1 MSRFPLIGSEK
12 CCGRSVIEI
21 PTSRSRNGSTSPKEP
36 VRNYLSSAIVK
47 LGARGRTEAFAKAQE
62 MGYL

>member
-1 MSRFPLIGSEK
+1 
-12 CCGRSVIEI
+12 
-21 PTSRSRNGSTSPKEP
+21 

-47 LGARGRTEAFAKAQE
+47 LGARNRTEAFAKAQE

>member
-1 MSRFPLIGSEK
+1 VGEGLPN
-12 CCGRSVIEI
+12 IEI
-21 PTSRSRNGSTSPKEP
+21 AQRLHLAEGT

-47 LGARGRTEAFAKAQE
+47 LGARNRTEAFVKAQE